1 MSISDITS
9 FFSSF
14 GVNDWF
20 RIAYAAIIGVC
31 VAIILIYRGNIKE
44 LEGKIVQL
52 EASKVVLKTAIEQQN
67 EDIAKYK
74 ADLKKYNTAV
84 VDKVTVIKEET
95 KKTTESVKQ
104 ELKKDNSD
112 TNKVKVI
119 DGLLMDFS
127 DGK

>member
-1 MSISDITS
+1 MSVSDIVS
-9 FFSSF
+9 FFSDY

-20 RIAYAAIIGVC
+20 RVLYAAIIGVL

-44 LEGKIVQL
+44 LKGQIVQL
-52 EASKVVLKTAIEQQN
+52 EASKTVLKTALEQQN
-67 EDIAKYK
+67 EDIEKYK
-74 ADLKKYNTAV
+74 ADLKKYNTNV
-84 VDKVTVIKEET
+84 VDKVSVIKEET
-95 KKTTESVKQ
+95 KKTTEAVKQ